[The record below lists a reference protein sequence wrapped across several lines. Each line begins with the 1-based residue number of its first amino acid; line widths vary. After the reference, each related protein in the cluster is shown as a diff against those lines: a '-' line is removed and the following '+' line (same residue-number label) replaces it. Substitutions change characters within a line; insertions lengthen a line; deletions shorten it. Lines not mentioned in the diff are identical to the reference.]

1 MKSLQ
6 VCAGHEAGCESF
18 IHAMCTVYENQ
29 SAEAVLLVDASNA
42 FNSINRNTF
51 LDNVEIIRPSIT
63 RYVKNCYSL
72 SIRLSSLVVM
82 GIYAIAIVPMILMLV
97 EISLQ
102 RNCNTFT
109 TAYAND
115 LTAAGPIDKLK
126 KWWDELCRLGP
137 KLDYYP

>member
-72 SIRLSSLVVM
+72 SIRLFII
-82 GIYAIAIVPMILMLV
+82 GGG
-97 EISLQ
+97 EIQINGRNNSGQSVCHGNLCNSYCTNDSHVSGNKFTKKLQ
-102 RNCNTFT
+102 YLHNSIR
-109 TAYAND
+109 
-115 LTAAGPIDKLK
+115 
-126 KWWDELCRLGP
+126 
-137 KLDYYP
+137 